1 MTATIARPRRLV
13 LRHALFVPGLAIAFY
28 GNALASEHALGLAPL
43 LIFGILPHLT
53 VLAGFGQPHEHGQ
66 LARRAVPLFNAMHHP
81 APPLAVLGLA
91 AAGVLSPFW
100 SVAAL
105 AWLSH
110 IVIDLALGDGLRTA
124 EGWRRRG
131 WTSQ

>member
-1 MTATIARPRRLV
+1 
-13 LRHALFVPGLAIAFY
+13 
-28 GNALASEHALGLAPL
+28 
-43 LIFGILPHLT
+43 
-53 VLAGFGQPHEHGQ
+53 
-66 LARRAVPLFNAMHHP
+66 MHHP
-81 APPLAVLGLA
+81 AAPLALIGLA
-91 AAGVLSPFW
+91 APGVLSPFW

-105 AWLSH
+105 VWLGH